1 MRRAQ
6 VRPKG
11 ALVTGAGDR
20 LGRAL
25 AIDLGQRG
33 FKVAVHYR
41 TSKSGAQETARLI
54 KANGGT
60 AEIIQA
66 DLSNWD
72 IAQALARDAEHMV
85 GPLGVL
91 INSASLFE
99 DDSIE
104 TLTKESWRAHMAAN
118 LEGPIALAQA
128 FAAQLPED
136 AAGDI
141 INILDQRVLRPNPRF
156 FSYSLSK
163 AALHCATT
171 TLAQALAPRIRVNA
185 IGPGPTMRNIRQS
198 EEDFAKQSGATIL
211 GHGAEP
217 DDIVCAA
224 SYLLD
229 SEAVTGQMIAV
240 DGGQHLA
247 WRTPD
252 VEGINE

>member
-1 MRRAQ
+1 MRRAAA
-6 VRPKG
+6 RPKG

-25 AIDLGQRG
+25 AISLAQRG
-33 FKVAVHYR
+33 FAVAIHYR
-41 TSKSGAQETARLI
+41 NSASGAQETARLI
-54 KANGGT
+54 QANGGT

-66 DLSNWD
+66 DLSNWA
-72 IAQALARDAEHMV
+72 IAQALARDAEKLV

-99 DDSIE
+99 DDAVE
-104 TLTKESWRAHMAAN
+104 TLTEESWRAHMAAN
-118 LEGPIALAQA
+118 LDAPIVLSQA
-128 FAAQLPED
+128 FAAQLPAD
-136 AAGDI
+136 ATGDI
-141 INILDQRVLRPNPRF
+141 INLVDQRVLRPNPRF
-156 FSYSLSK
+156 FSYTLSK
-163 AALHCATT
+163 AALYAATI

-198 EEDFAKQSGATIL
+198 EEDFAKQSSATIL
-211 GHGAEP
+211 GHGAQPE
-217 DDIVCAA
+217 DIVRAA

-252 VEGINE
+252 VEGIIE

>member
-1 MRRAQ
+1 MRRAAA
-6 VRPKG
+6 RPKG

-25 AIDLGQRG
+25 AISLAQRG
-33 FKVAVHYR
+33 LAVAIHYR
-41 TSKSGAQETARLI
+41 NSVSGAQETARLI
-54 KANGGT
+54 QANGGT

-66 DLSNWD
+66 DLSNWA
-72 IAQALARDAEHMV
+72 IAHALVQDAQKLV

-104 TLTKESWRAHMAAN
+104 TLTEESWRAHMAAN
-118 LEGPIALAQA
+118 LDAPIALAQA
-128 FAAQLPED
+128 FAAQLPTD
-136 AAGDI
+136 ATGDI
-141 INILDQRVLRPNPRF
+141 INLVDQRVLRPNPRF
-156 FSYSLSK
+156 FSYTLSK
-163 AALHCATT
+163 AALFSATT

-198 EEDFAKQSGATIL
+198 EEDFAKQSRATIL
-211 GHGAEP
+211 GHGAQP
-217 DDIVCAA
+217 DDIVRAA

-252 VEGINE
+252 VEGIVE

>member
-1 MRRAQ
+1 MRRAAA
-6 VRPKG
+6 RPKG

-25 AIDLGQRG
+25 AISLAQRG
-33 FKVAVHYR
+33 AAVAIHYR
-41 TSKSGAQETARLI
+41 NSASGAQETARLI
-54 KANGGT
+54 QANGGT

-66 DLSNWD
+66 DLSNWA
-72 IAQALARDAEHMV
+72 IAQALARDAANLV

-104 TLTKESWRAHMAAN
+104 TLTEESWRAHMAAN

-128 FAAQLPED
+128 FATQLPAD
-136 AAGDI
+136 ATGDI
-141 INILDQRVLRPNPRF
+141 INLVDQRVLRPNPRF
-156 FSYSLSK
+156 FSYTLSK
-163 AALHCATT
+163 AALHSATI

-198 EEDFAKQSGATIL
+198 EEDFTKQSGATIL
-211 GHGAEP
+211 GHGAQP
-217 DDIVCAA
+217 DDIVRAA
-224 SYLLD
+224 AYLLD

-240 DGGQHLA
+240 DGGQHLS

-252 VEGINE
+252 VEGIVE

>member
-1 MRRAQ
+1 MRRADA
-6 VRPKG
+6 RPKG

-25 AIDLGQRG
+25 AISLGQRG
-33 FKVAVHYR
+33 FSVAVHYR
-41 TSKSGAQETARLI
+41 TSAAGADETVRTI
-54 KANGGT
+54 RGHGGKAE
-60 AEIIQA
+60 AVQA
-66 DLSNWD
+66 DLSDWTA
-72 IAQALARDAEHMV
+72 AQALVKRAADCV
-85 GPLGVL
+85 GTLGVL

-104 TLTKESWRAHMAAN
+104 TLTEQSWRAHMSAN
-118 LEGPIALAQA
+118 LDAPVALTQA

-136 AAGDI
+136 ATGEI
-141 INILDQRVLRPNPRF
+141 INIVDQRVLRPNPRF
-156 FSYSLSK
+156 FSYTLSK
-163 AALHCATT
+163 AALFSVTT

-198 EEDFAKQSGATIL
+198 EEDFAKQSAATIL
-211 GHGAEP
+211 GHGAQP
-217 DDIVCAA
+217 DDIVRAA

-252 VEGINE
+252 VEGIVE

>member
-1 MRRAQ
+1 MRRAAA
-6 VRPKG
+6 RPTG

-25 AIDLGQRG
+25 ALSLAQRG
-33 FKVAVHYR
+33 LKVAVHYR
-41 TSKSGAQETARLI
+41 TSASGAEETARLI
-54 KANGGT
+54 RANGGT

-66 DLSNWD
+66 DLSNWAV
-72 IAQALARDAEHMV
+72 AQALVRDAQHAI
-85 GPLGVL
+85 GTLGVL

-99 DDSIE
+99 DDAIE
-104 TLTKESWRAHMAAN
+104 TLTEESWRAHMAAN
-118 LEGPIALAQA
+118 LEAPIALSQA

-136 AAGDI
+136 ATGDI
-141 INILDQRVLRPNPRF
+141 INIVDQRVLRPNPRF
-156 FSYSLSK
+156 FSYTLSK
-163 AALHCATT
+163 AALFAATT

-211 GHGAEP
+211 GHGAQP
-217 DDIVCAA
+217 DDIVRAA
-224 SYLLD
+224 AYLLD

-252 VEGINE
+252 VEGIVE

>member
-1 MRRAQ
+1 MRRAAA
-6 VRPKG
+6 RPKG

-25 AIDLGQRG
+25 AISLAQRG
-33 FKVAVHYR
+33 AAVAIHYR
-41 TSKSGAQETARLI
+41 HSASGAQETARLI
-54 KANGGT
+54 QANGGT

-66 DLSNWD
+66 DLSNWA
-72 IAQALARDAEHMV
+72 IAQALARDAENLV

-104 TLTKESWRAHMAAN
+104 TLTEESWRAHMAAN
-118 LEGPIALAQA
+118 LEAPIALAQA
-128 FAAQLPED
+128 FAAQLPAD
-136 AAGDI
+136 ATGDI
-141 INILDQRVLRPNPRF
+141 INIVDQRVLRPNPRF

-163 AALHCATT
+163 SALFAATT

-198 EEDFAKQSGATIL
+198 EEDFAKQSSATIL
-211 GHGAEP
+211 GHGAQPE
-217 DDIVCAA
+217 DIVRAA

-240 DGGQHLA
+240 DGGQHLS

-252 VEGINE
+252 VEGIVE

>member
-6 VRPKG
+6 ARPKG

-25 AIDLGQRG
+25 AIGLAQRG

-41 TSKSGAQETARLI
+41 TSESGAHETARLI
-54 KANGGT
+54 QANGGT

-66 DLSNWD
+66 DLSNWS
-72 IAQALARDAEHMV
+72 IAQALARDAENLV

-99 DDSIE
+99 DDAIE
-104 TLTKESWRAHMAAN
+104 TLTEESWRAHMAAN

-136 AAGDI
+136 ATGDI
-141 INILDQRVLRPNPRF
+141 INIVDQRVLRPNPRF

-163 AALHCATT
+163 AALHAATT

-198 EEDFAKQSGATIL
+198 EEDFAKQAGATNL

-217 DDIVCAA
+217 DDIVRAA